1 MFNKS
6 VYLELLEN
14 LLKDKV
20 LYDFITFEY
29 DDVERGYFD
38 VSLMLRQ
45 DSSLILDIAEIKN
58 KELNYLTATVVQY
71 GNDESYYAENY
82 VNNTLKLPFIVNS
95 MIEKEN
101 FAKNYDDK
109 KFLASLIYLLYTDN
123 RYQDLAV
130 RVLYNYVGVQK
141 SRTSKRILS
150 LLRDKSKLVSALDK
164 LETITTLEDYV
175 ITNDDIKLLEELN
188 YNTEAIK
195 EISMIKVA
203 ISSTCDVDYSLLTKF
218 LGLDENDYKYKNNY
232 FNAVKVIEEVKKKEY
247 STEELRMLKLLKLNT
262 LITNDINIF
271 DCLDLKI
278 NSKRPNFLDVLEFVK
293 LYDKYNEGKDYVNF
307 NRIIRALKLAV
318 IPSDVNSYY
327 DDDAS
332 IFKKIYKEYRK
343 QNFSFKMDEFC
354 NYINRIKKEKFL
366 EEKIR
371 RYKAIGNSSDFDM
384 YSFIYLIGSVSKSYE
399 LNRFAPYIPYLIET
413 ESGKKYFSSMLEKE
427 KIVIKKL
434 EKIYTN
440 DTLERLLPLAYNLA
454 SMNNYEIGSYAKKYV
469 YPEDYLKFKAVCGW
483 LRKKDKNIFKDS
495 IDNYLN
501 KDRDRERAIKETTDY
516 FSSLSLK
523 EINSETIDKYYKSLE
538 LPYLI
543 DGNRNHTLG
552 MLTINNIAH
561 YIYKTKI
568 DSNCLVET
576 KKLLLLLDK
585 DESIIEY
592 IDTRDY
598 SYKQVFDII
607 ASASEKIDDKNAI
620 SSLYLKVREEIVNRE
635 EQIML
640 EEVERL
646 VNVLKHSDFSSFS
659 DFNNYVLEKYGIS
672 KVKQK
677 MLFDMARKDEKLSG
691 IIREKEVEIRE
702 KQSLKKKEIASDRA
716 KEKLNYNIDK
726 YGEEAVKAMRT
737 FIEADAYTIKR
748 FCKTSGI
755 SEKDFKFY
763 RKLCAEI
770 DEDLTSEVND
780 KCRETSRKF
789 ISFIIKSSR
798 EVALEMKRCHKER
811 VPYDLYHHYEKYGVS
826 PFLIANISSR
836 FDRVSESKL
845 ISQYMTI
852 HKDIFTAIGIPKI
865 ESMKRR
871 TSVYNGTF
879 FMDNNSISYN
889 KRDIEQAV
897 GDLTNKEIPLYNGT
911 FYQAL
916 IRMKKD
922 SKTSKK
928 IYTKTKLNN

>member
-38 VSLMLRQ
+38 ISLMLRQ
-45 DSSLILDIAEIKN
+45 NPSLILDIAEIKSR
-58 KELNYLTATVVQY
+58 ELNYLTATVVQY
-71 GNDESYYAENY
+71 GNDESYYIENY

-188 YNTEAIK
+188 YNTEVIK
-195 EISMIKVA
+195 EVPMIKVA
-203 ISSTCDVDYSLLTKF
+203 ISSACDVDYSLLTKF

-232 FNAVKVIEEVKKKEY
+232 FNAVKIIEEVKKKEY
-247 STEELRMLKLLKLNT
+247 SIEELRMLKLLKLNA
-262 LITNDINIF
+262 LITSDINIF
-271 DCLDLKI
+271 DYLGLKI

-293 LYDKYNEGKDYVNF
+293 LYDKYNEGKSYVNF
-307 NRIIRALKLAV
+307 NRIVETLKLAV
-318 IPSDVNSYY
+318 IPNDVNSYY

-354 NYINRIKKEKFL
+354 NYINSIKKEKFL

-371 RYKAIGNSSDFDM
+371 RYKSIENSSNFDT
-384 YSFIYLIGSVSKSYE
+384 YSFIYLIGSISKSSE
-399 LNRFAPYIPYLIET
+399 LNRFAPYIPYLMET

-427 KIVIKKL
+427 KLAIKKL
-434 EKIYTN
+434 EELHS
-440 DTLERLLPLAYNLA
+440 DDVLDRLLPLAYNLA
-454 SMNNYEIGSYAKKYV
+454 SRNDYDMGSYAKKYV
-469 YPEDYLKFKAVCGW
+469 YPNDYLKFKAVCSW
-483 LRKKDKNIFKDS
+483 LRKKDKNIFKNS

-501 KDRDRERAIKETTDY
+501 KDRNRERAMEEATDY
-516 FSSLSLK
+516 FANLPLK
-523 EINSETIDKYYKSLE
+523 DINSETINKYYKSLE
-538 LPYLI
+538 QPYLI
-543 DGNRNHTLG
+543 DGNRNHALG
-552 MLTINNIAH
+552 MATINSIAH
-561 YIYKTKI
+561 YAYKTKV

-585 DESIIEY
+585 DESIIKY

-598 SYKQVFDII
+598 SYIQAFDII
-607 ASASEKIDDKNAI
+607 TAASEKIADKKALT
-620 SSLYLKVREEIVNRE
+620 SLYLRLREEMVNKE

-640 EEVERL
+640 KEAEKL
-646 VNVLKHSDFSSFS
+646 VNMLKDSEFSSFS
-659 DFNNYVLEKYGIS
+659 DFNNYVLEEYGIS
-672 KVKQK
+672 KAKQK
-677 MLFDMARKDEKLSG
+677 LLLDMARKDEELSN

-702 KQSLKKKEIASDRA
+702 KQSIKKKEIATARA

-726 YGEEAVKAMRT
+726 YGKEAVKAMRT
-737 FIEADAYTIKR
+737 FIETDAYTIKR

-780 KCRETSRKF
+780 KCKETSRKF
-789 ISFIIKSSR
+789 IYFIIRSSR
-798 EVALEMKRCHKER
+798 EVALEMKRCHKEK

-826 PFLIANISSR
+826 PFLIANMSSR
-836 FDRVSESKL
+836 FDRISESKL
-845 ISQYMTI
+845 INQYMTI
-852 HKDIFTAIGIPKI
+852 HKDIFIIIGTSRL
-865 ESMKRR
+865 EGMKRR
-871 TSVYNGTF
+871 TSVYNGTL

-889 KRDIEQAV
+889 KKDIEQAV
-897 GDLTNKEIPLYNGT
+897 TDLSTKGIPLYNGT

-922 SKTSKK
+922 SKSSKK
-928 IYTKTKLNN
+928 VYTKTKPNN